1 MYGCERAMDGNS
13 REGMPQCGK
22 ARLVVCLML
31 SLGVHSLLLFL
42 QVSQTGSVVGA
53 NTMIGQ
59 RESGRLQVF
68 LAPRVG
74 EIHVKRISADTENAA
89 VTSGHTVRESS
100 KLRQSDG
107 FSGVLPE
114 KEPEL
119 MSEIDSEIDDP
130 RVRGFMILR
139 VQINESGAV
148 DVAEVIYS
156 ELPSDVAE
164 LLVKRF
170 GAAWFKPAV
179 RNGKATEAS
188 ILLRID
194 ID

>member
-1 MYGCERAMDGNS
+1 
-13 REGMPQCGK
+13 
-22 ARLVVCLML
+22 
-31 SLGVHSLLLFL
+31 
-42 QVSQTGSVVGA
+42 
-53 NTMIGQ
+53 
-59 RESGRLQVF
+59 
-68 LAPRVG
+68 
-74 EIHVKRISADTENAA
+74 
-89 VTSGHTVRESS
+89 
-100 KLRQSDG
+100 
-107 FSGVLPE
+107 
-114 KEPEL
+114 

-139 VQINESGAV
+139 LLINESGAV

-170 GAAWFKPAV
+170 AAAWFKPAV
-179 RNGKATEAS
+179 RNGEAAEAS

>member
-1 MYGCERAMDGNS
+1 
-13 REGMPQCGK
+13 
-22 ARLVVCLML
+22 
-31 SLGVHSLLLFL
+31 
-42 QVSQTGSVVGA
+42 
-53 NTMIGQ
+53 
-59 RESGRLQVF
+59 
-68 LAPRVG
+68 
-74 EIHVKRISADTENAA
+74 
-89 VTSGHTVRESS
+89 
-100 KLRQSDG
+100 
-107 FSGVLPE
+107 
-114 KEPEL
+114 